1 MIEWVLQ
8 HFMQTDSLELFQRPT
23 RDLPGGP
30 RRSPEVLGGQSA
42 FARRC
47 QILPGGCPEVM
58 MQ

>member
-8 HFMQTDSLELFQRPT
+8 HFMQTDSLELFPEICSEV
-23 RDLPGGP
+23 PGGP
-30 RRSPEVLGGQSA
+30 RRCSEVNLD